1 MFLLFSCGE
10 HTQLEDKS
18 GQSERVEFQEVNDST
33 SIKSTYYENNR
44 LHQVETLI
52 NGINEGI
59 FKSYRKDG
67 SPIQYRTY
75 KFNKLIGALTNYNL
89 NGKLMDYHFI
99 WENCGVCDSS
109 DASPFFSVE
118 YDTIGQV
125 KSQQGHPIVEVVPN
139 KKIIRA
145 TDSLKLSFVLAKP
158 EGLSTQYRV
167 FDVMHDTNTRLML
180 RDNPPEFHS
189 EFVKFESTGLRDI
202 LIEYFLVENGADS
215 VSKYTYLIKDI
226 EIK

>member
-10 HTQLEDKS
+10 QTQLEDKS
-18 GQSERVEFQEVNDST
+18 EQSERVEIQEVNDSI
-33 SIKSTYYENNR
+33 SIKSTYYENNQ
-44 LHQVETLI
+44 LHQVETLV

-67 SPIQYRTY
+67 SPIQFRTY

-99 WENCGVCDSS
+99 WDNCGACDSS

-125 KSQQGHPIVEVVPN
+125 KSQEGHPIVEVVPN
-139 KKIIRA
+139 QKIIRA
-145 TDSLKLSFVLAKP
+145 SDSLKLSFVLAKP

-167 FDVMHDTNTRLML
+167 FEVIQDTKTRLML